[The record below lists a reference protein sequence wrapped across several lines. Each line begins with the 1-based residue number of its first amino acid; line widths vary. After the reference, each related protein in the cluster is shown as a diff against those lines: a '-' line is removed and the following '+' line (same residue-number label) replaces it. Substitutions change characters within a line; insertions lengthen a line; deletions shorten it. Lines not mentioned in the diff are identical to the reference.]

1 MTSQARTTT
10 TLLSNARTA
19 ITTINPLLA
28 DKFQKIAEYL
38 VYNQPTESVPAS
50 PKSPPGFG
58 TIAYFEKLA
67 SSFDKGRTPKYPS
80 ITKTHADRVVPIILR
95 DYFNVP
101 ELSLPEVIERHRQ
114 AMAAENIIGHLL
126 ERYLA
131 AKVEPYGWIWCAGS
145 TIRAVD
151 FMIPNEKNPSTW
163 RLLQVKNRD
172 NSENSSSSAIRSGTL
187 IEKWFRSFSAKD
199 ATNWGNFP
207 ADTAIKDQISE
218 NDFIKFSSIYIRGAA
233 QAQKLM

>member
-1 MTSQARTTT
+1 MTSTASTPAMF
-10 TLLSNARTA
+10 LGNARSAMTR
-19 ITTINPLLA
+19 INPLLA
-28 DKFQKIAEYL
+28 DRFEKIAEYIIHI
-38 VYNQPTESVPAS
+38 QPVEPVPS
-50 PKSPPGFG
+50 NSGFG
-58 TIAYFEKLA
+58 TISYFEKIA
-67 SSFDKGRTPKYPS
+67 MNFDKGRTPKYPS
-80 ITKTHADRVVPIILR
+80 ATKTHADRVVPIILR

-114 AMAAENIIGHLL
+114 AMASENIIGHLL

-131 AKVEPYGWIWCAGS
+131 ETVEPYGWIWCAGS

-151 FMIPNEKNPSTW
+151 FMIPNEDNPSTW

-199 ATNWGNFP
+199 ATNWDNFP
-207 ADTAIKDQISE
+207 AENAIKDQLSE
-218 NDFIKFSSIYIRGAA
+218 NAFIDFVSGYIRRSV
-233 QAQKLM
+233 QAQNQK